1 MMADRKLGQKGD
13 VDGLV
18 ARLKQLKQSEQET
31 TTKYL
36 LQDVPSTSTR

>member
-1 MMADRKLGQKGD
+1 
-13 VDGLV
+13 
-18 ARLKQLKQSEQET
+18 LKQLKQNEQET